1 MFKKDLKITTT
12 GLTIPF
18 TGLRKQYNNL
28 RQEILDVTDEV
39 LRSGQL
45 MDGNYTAEFAH
56 WISRKNGVKYATL
69 CHSGTQALEIIA
81 EYFRSKI
88 SITPPTVVVPA
99 LTYPATA
106 NAWIRAGWNI
116 YILDT
121 DNYGQM
127 DYRKLPHDLSYQ
139 AVCLVGLYGQSVH
152 QHWRN
157 HGDIIV
163 EDAAQHW
170 LADKCHRHSEST
182 AISFDPTKNF
192 ANYGNGGAV
201 VTDRYELQEFARDY
215 VNNGKYLKHSEI
227 GTNSRMSEVDCAQM
241 MVKTRHLNAWQHRRA
256 TIAAYWMNRLEKSPV
271 RSLIDKSNFDKHCYH
286 KFVIEVDQ
294 RDIVQRNLSLRKIE
308 TKIHYAEPLQ
318 ELPVFQQYQ
327 GPDMLSASYA
337 LSRRCLSLPIYPEL
351 LDIEVEYIID
361 QLLEIV

>member
-1 MFKKDLKITTT
+1 MTTT

-45 MDGNYTAEFAH
+45 MDGNCTAEFAH
-56 WISRKNGVKYATL
+56 WISRKNGVKYAIL

-88 SITPPTVVVPA
+88 GITPPTVVIPA

-121 DNYGQM
+121 DNHGQM
-127 DYRKLPHDLSYQ
+127 DYRKLPEDLSYQ

-157 HGDIIV
+157 HGDIII

-170 LADKCHRHSEST
+170 LADNCR
-182 AISFDPTKNF
+182 
-192 ANYGNGGAV
+192 
-201 VTDRYELQEFARDY
+201 
-215 VNNGKYLKHSEI
+215 
-227 GTNSRMSEVDCAQM
+227 
-241 MVKTRHLNAWQHRRA
+241 
-256 TIAAYWMNRLEKSPV
+256 
-271 RSLIDKSNFDKHCYH
+271 
-286 KFVIEVDQ
+286 
-294 RDIVQRNLSLRKIE
+294 
-308 TKIHYAEPLQ
+308 
-318 ELPVFQQYQ
+318 
-327 GPDMLSASYA
+327 
-337 LSRRCLSLPIYPEL
+337 
-351 LDIEVEYIID
+351 
-361 QLLEIV
+361 